1 MTVDTAVLPPQARAM
16 QLMQTAVAGKLVATL
31 TQAGVPDALG
41 DAARSVGDIAHA
53 TGLDEDALARALR
66 AAALLGVVERTAD
79 GRWRNT
85 ELGRTLRA
93 DVAGSIRDYVVYAL
107 HDGNWRAWQHLI
119 DTLRTGEPSFAQANG
134 GLEFWEYLDAHQ
146 DVGAAFHRAMAAAT
160 ALSARALP
168 PAMRLDRF
176 TRVADIGGGSGLV
189 LGEVLCAAPHL
200 TGILFDRADAIDAA
214 RRRFSTLGLSGR
226 VTLEAGDLFARVPS
240 GADAYVLKNILHDH
254 NQENCGRILDALR
267 AAMTP
272 DARLFVIEAVL
283 PETPAPHPAI
293 WRDLHMMVALGGR
306 ERTEAEWRTLFG
318 EHRFGIDRIVNLP
331 GPDAVIE
338 TRPV

>member
-1 MTVDTAVLPPQARAM
+1 MAIETAVLSPQARAM
-16 QLMQTAVAGKLVATL
+16 QLVQTAVAGKLVATL

-41 DAARSVGDIAHA
+41 DATRSVGDVAHA

-66 AAALLGVVERTAD
+66 AAALLGVVERTPD

-93 DVAGSIRDYVVYAL
+93 DAAGSIRDYVVYAL

-119 DTLRTGEPSFAQANG
+119 DTLRTGAPAFADANG
-134 GLEFWEYLDAHQ
+134 GLEFWQYMDTHA

-168 PAMRLDRF
+168 AAMRLDRF

-189 LGEVLCAAPHL
+189 LADILRATPHL
-200 TGILFDRADAIDAA
+200 TGILFDRPDAIDAA
-214 RRRFSTLGLSGR
+214 RRRFSSLGLSER

-254 NQENCGRILDALR
+254 SLENCGRILDTLR
-267 AAMTP
+267 AAMRP
-272 DARLFVIEAVL
+272 DARLFVVEAVL
-283 PETPAPHPAI
+283 PETPGPHPAI

-306 ERTEAEWRTLFG
+306 ERTEAEWRRLLG
-318 EHRFGIDRIVNLP
+318 DHQLAIDRIVDLP

-338 TRPV
+338 TRRV